1 MTLRGASSASGWIAA
16 RKRLPAASS
25 RTAPSPP
32 EGFGDEEGGTVA
44 ADERGGVE
52 LDELEVANDRACA
65 EGEAEAV
72 SGGDGGVGGV
82 GVERAG
88 AAGGEDGGDGGD
100 RGVLAGR
107 AGDDC
112 ADAAAGFECE
122 FDGGVGLAEVDVA
135 ALDALF
141 EGALDVQPGAVAA
154 GVEDA
159 GLGVRAL
166 LSERDSAVWG
176 AVEVDAEID
185 QASDGGWPLG
195 GEDFDGRFVAEPVA
209 GADRVGGVALGVI
222 GRGDGGGDAALGAVG
237 IGLADGALADQA
249 DGAVLT
255 GQQGGIEAGE
265 TGADDQEVDV
275 LGHGVGVQSACESR
289 AGRWRS

>member
-1 MTLRGASSASGWIAA
+1 MDSGEEAVAGGVEQDSALAA
-16 RKRLPAASS
+16 
-25 RTAPSPP
+25 
-32 EGFGDEEGGTVA
+32 EGFGDEEGGTVG
-44 ADERGGVE
+44 ADERGWVE
-52 LDELEVANDRACA
+52 LDELEVADDRAGA

-72 SGGDGGVGGV
+72 GGGDCGVGGV

-88 AAGGEDGGDGGD
+88 AAGGEDGGVGGD

-107 AGDDC
+107 VGEDC

-135 ALDALF
+135 ALDATF

-159 GLGVRAL
+159 GLGVSAL

-185 QASDGGWPLG
+185 QALDGGRPLG

-237 IGLADGALADQA
+237 IRLADGSLADQA

-275 LGHGVGVQSACESR
+275 LGHGVGVQSAY
-289 AGRWRS
+289 